1 MASTKKWLMHFNT
14 ESPLGPLGWRH
25 CKNAI
30 PKNLIQE
37 VKAELSE
44 WMTIKGSPK
53 KGLVFNDIDRQ
64 AKQFSNCISDFQ
76 LSLQK
81 NLPYLPSVYKLAL
94 SQEIKGVLEAN
105 TGWSK
110 SELSPIHNIR
120 VKYPSKYGV
129 SPFTTV
135 PWHQDY
141 GATDPGQSNL
151 CIVTAWIPLTS
162 TDSHNGG
169 IEIIPRSTSF
179 GWLEHRRGESGPEVK
194 DEIMKEVLNERRDL
208 QPIKTK
214 TILGDLILFDQYTLH
229 RSLINSSNQLRWSID
244 MRYISSGSESGRP
257 GMWHR
262 NPVVGECVNTEVM
275 SLIQQRQNLMDN
287 PETTIRKRVD
297 SN

>member
-1 MASTKKWLMHFNT
+1 MAGLLNT

-30 PKNLIQE
+30 TKHLIQA

-44 WMTIKGSPK
+44 WMTTKGAPNT
-53 KGLVFNDIDRQ
+53 GFFFNGIDQQ
-64 AKQFSNCISDFQ
+64 AKQFSDCVSDFQ

-94 SQEIKGVLEAN
+94 SQEIKDVLHDN
-105 TGWSK
+105 TSWSK
-110 SELSPIHNIR
+110 IELSPIHNIR
-120 VKYPSKYGV
+120 VKYPCKYGV

-141 GATDPGQSNL
+141 GATDPEQSNL
-151 CIVTAWIPLTS
+151 CIVTAWIPLIS

-169 IEIIPRSTSF
+169 IEILPRSTSL
-179 GWLEHRRGESGPEVK
+179 GWLEHRRGERGPEIK
-194 DEIMKEVLNERRDL
+194 NETMKEVLNIRRDL
-208 QPIKTK
+208 QPMKTK
-214 TILGDLILFDQYTLH
+214 TTLGDLILFDQFTLH
-229 RSLINSSNQLRWSID
+229 RSLINYRNQLRWSID

-262 NPVVGECVNTEVM
+262 NPEVGECVNTEVM
-275 SLIQQRQNLMDN
+275 SLIQQRQNSMDN
-287 PETTIRKRVD
+287 PDTVTRKRVD
-297 SN
+297 SI

>member
-1 MASTKKWLMHFNT
+1 MADLINT
-14 ESPLGPLGWRH
+14 ERPLGPLGWRH
-25 CKNAI
+25 CKNVI
-30 PKNLIQE
+30 PKHLIQA

-44 WMTIKGSPK
+44 WMTTRGAPNKCF
-53 KGLVFNDIDRQ
+53 LFNGIDQQ

-94 SQEIKGVLEAN
+94 SQEIKDVLHGN

-110 SELSPIHNIR
+110 TELSPIHNIR

-141 GATDPGQSNL
+141 GATDPRQSNL

-169 IEIIPRSTSF
+169 IEIIPRSTSL
-179 GWLEHRRGESGPEVK
+179 GWLEHRREDRGPEVK
-194 DEIMKEVLNERRDL
+194 NEIMKEVLSERRDL

-214 TILGDLILFDQYTLH
+214 TTLGDLILFDQYTLH
-229 RSLINSSNQLRWSID
+229 RSLINSSSQLRWSID
-244 MRYISSGSESGRP
+244 MRYIFSGSESGRP
-257 GMWHR
+257 GMWDR
-262 NPVVGECVNTEVM
+262 NPEVGECINDEVM
-275 SLIQQRQNLMDN
+275 SLVQQRQNAMDN
-287 PETTIRKRVD
+287 PDTIIRKRVD
-297 SN
+297 DI